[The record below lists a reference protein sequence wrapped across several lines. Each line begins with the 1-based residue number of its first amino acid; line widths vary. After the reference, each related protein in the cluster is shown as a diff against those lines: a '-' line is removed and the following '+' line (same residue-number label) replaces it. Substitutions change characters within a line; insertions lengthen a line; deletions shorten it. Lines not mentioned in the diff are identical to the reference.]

1 MDKLEIINVFYL
13 WPLMVIGTI
22 AIVGLVGELMCWS
35 MEKVYLKPC
44 RVKNK
49 QY

>member
-1 MDKLEIINVFYL
+1 MNKLEIINVFYL

-22 AIVGLVGELMCWS
+22 AIAGLMGELICRYV
-35 MEKVYLKPC
+35 EKVYLKPC
-44 RVKNK
+44 RAKKK